1 VQDATKLAAR
11 RWLAARRL
19 RRAWVAARRC
29 RATAGLSPELALVLD
44 RATARWAEIQ
54 RAQATRHLLRHGRP
68 VRVGRRVVAVVDGVI
83 VDRRRERR
91 GECSA

>member
-1 VQDATKLAAR
+1 VGKDARKAAG

-29 RATAGLSPELALVLD
+29 RATAGLSPDLALVLD
-44 RATARWAEIQ
+44 RATARWEQIG
-54 RAQATRHLLRHGRP
+54 RAQLTRHLLRRGRP